1 MNSTIHHLLALTSLT
16 KPTNLL
22 EFYFQPLYFTPSL
35 LKKIVKNMRYLAL
48 TKKDQQEML
57 KTIGVKSVNDLYD
70 TVPSEFLLKEP
81 MSDLPNHQGEREVE
95 SFLKSLSNKNRAASD
110 GPFFLGAGC
119 YKHHVPSS
127 VDHIIQRS
135 EFLTSYTPYQPEISQ
150 GTLATIFQFQ
160 SIIALLTGM
169 ETANASMYDGATAM
183 AEACLMALRINKK
196 KNKIAITPNIHP
208 DYLDVTQTYLDLSG
222 SEFTNEI
229 DDDTAAAIIQYPN
242 FKGEVSDLTQIRKK
256 CDETGALL
264 IVVTNE
270 ILSLGLLEAP
280 KLADIVVG
288 EASSIGVGLNFGGPL
303 LGFFASK
310 KKYVRQMPGR
320 ICGAT
325 TDADGKP
332 GYVLT
337 LNAREQHI
345 RREKAT
351 SNICSNQGLCAT
363 AFTIHASLLGEI
375 GFKKLALINHKKA
388 CDAADKL
395 AKINGVKVLNKSFFN
410 EFTIELPKAASEVNK
425 ELLDSNIIGG
435 FALSG
440 DEQNQMIINVTEL
453 TSDVDIEQLATE
465 LENII

>member
-1 MNSTIHHLLALTSLT
+1 
-16 KPTNLL
+16 
-22 EFYFQPLYFTPSL
+22 
-35 LKKIVKNMRYLAL
+35 MRYLAL
-48 TKKDQQEML
+48 TENDRSEML
-57 KTIGVKSVNDLYD
+57 KAIGVSKIDQLYD
-70 TVPSEFLLKEP
+70 AVPAEFLLQKP
-81 MSDLPNHQGEREVE
+81 LKNLPNHQGEIEVE
-95 SFLKSLSNKNRAASD
+95 SALASLAKKNRAASA

-119 YKHHVPSS
+119 YKHHIPAA

-150 GTLATIFQFQ
+150 GTLAVIFQFQ

-169 ETANASMYDGATAM
+169 EIANASMYDGATSM
-183 AEACLMALRINKK
+183 AESCLMALRIKNSVPHRDANAIAHSPGGAGK
-196 KNKIAITPNIHP
+196 KNIATVGNIHP
-208 DYLDVTQTYLDLSG
+208 DYLDVTKTYLDLNDAKFV
-222 SEFTNEI
+222 EKI
-229 DDDTAAAIIQYPN
+229 DETCAAVIVQYPD
-242 FKGEVSDLTQIRKK
+242 FYGEVGNLDDVRKK
-256 CDETGALL
+256 CDAAGALL

-280 KLADIVVG
+280 KQADIVVG

-303 LGFFASK
+303 LGFFACK
-310 KKYVRQMPGR
+310 KEFVRQMPGR

-325 TDADGKP
+325 LDADNKL

-388 CDAADKL
+388 CDLADSL
-395 AKINGVKVLNKSFFN
+395 AQISGVKILNKNFFN
-410 EFTIELPKAASEVNK
+410 EFAIELSKDASEVNK
-425 ELLDSNIIGG
+425 KLLEKNIIGG
-435 FALSG
+435 FAEKNKMVVAVS
-440 DEQNQMIINVTEL
+440 EL
-453 TSDVDIEQLATE
+453 TSDADIKIFTE
-465 LENII
+465 TLEEVLK